1 MTTLALG
8 AGRPRCG
15 TVEEVDELFARWR
28 VQGDQSARDALV
40 ARFTPLA
47 RSLARRYA
55 RSSEPFEDLLQVSMV
70 GLLNAMDRYERGR
83 GAFSSFA
90 VPTILGELRRYF
102 RDCGWS
108 VHV

>member
-1 MTTLALG
+1 MTNFAPG
-8 AGRPRCG
+8 AARLRSE
-15 TVEEVDELFARWR
+15 TVEEVDLRFARWR
-28 VQGDQSARDALV
+28 EEGDRSARDALV

-70 GLLNAMDRYERGR
+70 GLLNAMDRYETGR

-90 VPTILGELRRYF
+90 VPTILREVR
-102 RDCGWS
+102 
-108 VHV
+108 